1 MLGDGDEKIHPLVSI
16 DVVGH
21 EVGHGVTEKSS
32 SLLYYN
38 QWGAINEAFS
48 DMMGETSEAYLSRP
62 DWLVG
67 FDITK
72 EGYPPRRYFENPS
85 ADNHSI
91 SHVDNFTDDLN
102 AHYGSGVYNRVFYLL
117 VHEYQ
122 QSIKEIFGVFL
133 HANRM
138 YWHQL
143 SNYHSAA
150 CDVMKAAYDLGQNG
164 ALFRRAFKEV
174 GIDVCDIQN
183 HIMGLRESKL
193 YDGITV
199 ARNESPTF
207 LYMFPPYMLDTGV
220 NVSASS
226 STGDVHIILT
236 NKRWGVANDE
246 DPQVL
251 AEGVNVVTAQ
261 IQSNLTTLPLYITLA
276 NELNVT
282 LYNVTLRAQAFWT
295 YN

>member
-183 HIMGLRESKL
+183 HIMGLREKQKGANN
-193 YDGITV
+193 YPVTTVTVRQIT
-199 ARNESPTF
+199 NEEENN
-207 LYMFPPYMLDTGV
+207 Y
-220 NVSASS
+220 
-226 STGDVHIILT
+226 TGDVHIILT
-236 NKRWGVANDE
+236 NKDRYVDAE
-246 DPQVL
+246 DPQIL
-251 AEGVNVVTAQ
+251 AEGINPVTPE
-261 IQSNLTTLPLYITLA
+261 IESNSKAGMWYRLPYDSGCPLSS
-276 NELNVT
+276 
-282 LYNVTLRAQAFWT
+282 
-295 YN
+295 